1 MSKGR
6 QLTIDGFDINDDSGS
21 YVIAEI
27 GHNHQGSVEQAK
39 AMLTMAKD
47 CGADA
52 VKVQKRSNRTL
63 YTREFFEQAYDNEFS
78 FGPTYGEH
86 RDALE
91 LDRDDYVELQRYARE
106 IGITFFATPF
116 DFESADF
123 LAELDVPAYKL
134 ASADLLNTPLLRH
147 VASFGKPMLI
157 STGGATLE
165 DVDRALDAVRPL
177 NEQLCILQC
186 TAAYPCET
194 EDLHLRVITTL
205 RERYPDFVIGLSDHQ
220 NGISMALVAYMLGAR
235 VIEKH
240 FTLNHAWKGTDHAF
254 SLMPEGLRKLV
265 RDLQRVPAALGDG
278 VKRPLPVEAKPLEKM
293 GKKLVAARDLE
304 LGHVLTAD
312 DIAIK
317 SPADGGLP
325 PYERDRL
332 VGRRLRRPVVFEDFV
347 TFDDVEPLP
356 EHAGA
361 HAAAQ
366 P

>member
-21 YVIAEI
+21 
-27 GHNHQGSVEQAK
+27 
-39 AMLTMAKD
+39 
-47 CGADA
+47 DA

-165 DVDRALDAVRPL
+165 DVDRA
-177 NEQLCILQC
+177 
-186 TAAYPCET
+186 
-194 EDLHLRVITTL
+194 
-205 RERYPDFVIGLSDHQ
+205 
-220 NGISMALVAYMLGAR
+220 
-235 VIEKH
+235 
-240 FTLNHAWKGTDHAF
+240 
-254 SLMPEGLRKLV
+254 
-265 RDLQRVPAALGDG
+265 
-278 VKRPLPVEAKPLEKM
+278 
-293 GKKLVAARDLE
+293 
-304 LGHVLTAD
+304 
-312 DIAIK
+312 IA
-317 SPADGGLP
+317 
-325 PYERDRL
+325 
-332 VGRRLRRPVVFEDFV
+332 
-347 TFDDVEPLP
+347 
-356 EHAGA
+356 
-361 HAAAQ
+361 
-366 P
+366 